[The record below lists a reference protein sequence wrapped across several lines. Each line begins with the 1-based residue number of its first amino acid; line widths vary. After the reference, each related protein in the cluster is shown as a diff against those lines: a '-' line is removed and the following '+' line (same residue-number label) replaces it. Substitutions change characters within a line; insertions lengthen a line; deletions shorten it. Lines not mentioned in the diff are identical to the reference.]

1 MSQGALRRRSIPGP
15 SPLRTQAR
23 PPLRVVAGGS
33 ATRRAWL
40 AIGSGLTLIVG
51 LIAAL
56 MINTA
61 LAEGSYELAALE
73 QRANEL
79 AVQQHAQREGLT
91 HDLDGLRAPA
101 TLARRAMEL
110 GMVPAGSPAFIRLA
124 DGKVL
129 GEAKAANRTS
139 GFTVVTSPA
148 GNEP

>member
-15 SPLRTQAR
+15 SPLRTQAQ

-79 AVQQHAQREGLT
+79 AVQQEGLT